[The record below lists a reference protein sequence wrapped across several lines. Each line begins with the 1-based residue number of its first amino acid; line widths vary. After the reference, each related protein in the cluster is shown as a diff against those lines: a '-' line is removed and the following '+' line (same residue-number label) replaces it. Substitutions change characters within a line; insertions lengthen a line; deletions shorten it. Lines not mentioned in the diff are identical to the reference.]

1 MKITTLILVLIS
13 FNFCFSQERTNN
25 INEKNPTE
33 KIQLI
38 KKDIDE
44 LKHQRESILADKKIL
59 TEEEKRQIEKIDEKI
74 KFREEKIK
82 NSINEIK
89 SNEN

>member
-1 MKITTLILVLIS
+1 MKITTLILALIS

-44 LKHQRESILADKKIL
+44 LKHQRESILADKKNL
-59 TEEEKRQIEKIDEKI
+59 TEEEKSQIEKIDERI
-74 KFREEKIK
+74 SIREDKLKVLITENK
-82 NSINEIK
+82 NN
-89 SNEN
+89 

>member
-1 MKITTLILVLIS
+1 MKITTLILALIS

-59 TEEEKRQIEKIDEKI
+59 TEDEKSQIKKIDERINIRESKI
-74 KFREEKIK
+74 KKLNISSK
-82 NSINEIK
+82 
-89 SNEN
+89 

>member
-1 MKITTLILVLIS
+1 MKITTLILALIS

-44 LKHQRESILADKKIL
+44 LKHQRESILAEKKIL
-59 TEEEKRQIEKIDEKI
+59 TEEEKSQIKKIDERINIWDNKLKI
-74 KFREEKIK
+74 L
-82 NSINEIK
+82 NEV
-89 SNEN
+89 NNN

>member
-1 MKITTLILVLIS
+1 MKITTLILALIS
-13 FNFCFSQERTNN
+13 LNFCFSQERINN

-44 LKHQRESILADKKIL
+44 LKHQRESILADKKNL
-59 TEEEKRQIEKIDEKI
+59 TEEEKSQIEKIDERI
-74 KFREEKIK
+74 SIREDKLKVLNEEIK
-82 NSINEIK
+82 NN
-89 SNEN
+89 

>member
-1 MKITTLILVLIS
+1 MKITTLILALIS

-44 LKHQRESILADKKIL
+44 LKHLRESILADKKIL

-89 SNEN
+89 SNEK

>member
-1 MKITTLILVLIS
+1 MKITTLILALIS

-59 TEEEKRQIEKIDEKI
+59 TEEEKSQIEKIDEKI

-89 SNEN
+89 SNEK

>member
-1 MKITTLILVLIS
+1 MKITTLILALIS

-44 LKHQRESILADKKIL
+44 LKHQRESILADKKTL
-59 TEEEKRQIEKIDEKI
+59 TEEEKSQIEKIDEKI

-89 SNEN
+89 SNEK